1 MKKLNIRLL
10 LIIASFLSDPRP
22 SLSQIV
28 PDSSLGRN
36 SSVVINGTIKGV
48 DSKII
53 SGGYNAGL
61 SLLHSLKEF
70 NIDSDTGA
78 YFSNPIGVQNIV
90 VRVTGI
96 NSSSILG
103 TLGVLGSAN
112 LFLLN
117 PNGIIFGP
125 NAKLDLNGSFLA
137 STADSIQFE
146 NGYKFNSITA
156 NEPPLIQIN
165 IPVGLNFNK
174 STGTITVKGDGHNL
188 ITKSSA
194 AAPLAQNGITTT
206 GLSVSQGKTLAFV
219 GSNVDFTGGIST
231 APSGNIELSSVS
243 SGSVGIN
250 FNSTGSLSL
259 DFRNVLDRGD
269 ITLSNLSLLNASGF
283 GGGNISLFGRDITLT
298 DNSLALISNYGKTP
312 SGSISINAS
321 GTATILGATANTVS
335 KNTAGNGLRSEALS
349 DGDGANINIF
359 AHNLTLDNAGKI
371 FTEALAEG
379 DAGSINI
386 NVADTTQI
394 LGNSIFNPSYGVG
407 SLIVSSGL
415 NKGKTGSILLK
426 TKILDIRNGGLLN
439 TSAYGK
445 ADGGNVDVEA
455 DEILVT
461 GYNKFILTPS
471 QISANSQ
478 GSGKGG
484 DLSINTKKASFTN
497 GGSAFTVTQA
507 SGPAGNLLINATDFI
522 DVSGSIPNSLPSSI
536 SASSLLANPAIRA
549 AFGLPPIP
557 TGNAGSVTI
566 NTPLL
571 KVSDSAAITV
581 RSDGTGDAGTLNINT
596 ALTLLRNGNIFA
608 STNGGNGGTINITTS
623 KLIAQNSL
631 ISASARGKGNG
642 GNISITSDV
651 IFGDRNSY
659 LRANAENGRGG
670 EITIDTQGI
679 SFPRENIT
687 AISTSGA
694 NSNGK
699 VQINATNTTLSLL
712 SLYKPPNVRYSFSTT
727 CKPNPRKSL
736 SVHGGSGMVPEQFD
750 EPIENTINAKNTYYR
765 LDLKTRKKI
774 PLGEAMLSWR
784 DNGDGTG
791 SPVSELP
798 DPLSIAS
805 IPAFHCFDS
814 SPVTSAKIK

>member
-10 LIIASFLSDPRP
+10 LIITSFLSAPRP

-36 SSVVINGTIKGV
+36 SSVVTNGTIKGV
-48 DSKII
+48 DSKIV
-53 SGGYNAGL
+53 SGGYNTGL

-70 NIDSDTGA
+70 NIDSGTGA
-78 YFSNPIGVQNIV
+78 YFSNPTGIQNIV

-117 PNGIIFGP
+117 PKGIIFGP

-174 STGTITVKGDGHNL
+174 NTGTITVKGDGHNL

-219 GSNVDFTGGIST
+219 GGNVNFTGGIST
-231 APSGNIELSSVS
+231 APSGDIDLASVS
-243 SGSVGIN
+243 TGSVRIN
-250 FNSTGSLSL
+250 INPTGSLSL
-259 DFRNVLDRGD
+259 DYKNILDRGD

-283 GGGNISLFGRDITLT
+283 GGGNISLFGRNVILT
-298 DNSLALISNYGKTP
+298 DDSLALISNYGKTP

-335 KNTAGNGLRSEALS
+335 KNNAGNGLRSEALS

-359 AHNLTLDNAGKI
+359 AHDLTIDNAGKI
-371 FTEALAEG
+371 FTEALNKG
-379 DAGSINI
+379 NAGGINI
-386 NVADTTQI
+386 NVEDTTQI

-407 SLIVSSGL
+407 SLIISSGL
-415 NKGKTGSILLK
+415 KKGRAGSIFLK
-426 TKILDIRNGGLLN
+426 TKILDISNGGLLS
-439 TSAYGK
+439 TSAYGT

-461 GYNKFILTPS
+461 GYNKFSLTPS
-471 QISANSQ
+471 QISANSL

-484 DLSINTKKASFTN
+484 DLLINTKKASFTN

-536 SASSLLANPAIRA
+536 SASSLLANPAILK
-549 AFGLPPIP
+549 AFGLPPTP
-557 TGNAGSVTI
+557 TGKSGGVTI

-571 KVSDSAAITV
+571 KVSDGAAITV
-581 RSDGTGDAGTLNINT
+581 NSDGTGDAGNLNINT
-596 ALTLLRNGNIFA
+596 ELTLLKNGNILA
-608 STNGGNGGTINITTS
+608 STNGGDGGIINITTT
-623 KLIAQNSL
+623 KLVAQNSL

-642 GNISITSDV
+642 GNIFITSNIV
-651 IFGDRNSY
+651 FGDKNSY
-659 LRANAENGRGG
+659 LRANAEYGRGG
-670 EITIDTQGI
+670 NITVDVDGF

-687 AISTSGA
+687 AISTSDA

-699 VQINATNTTLSLL
+699 VNINATNTTLSVL
-712 SLYKPPNVRYSFSTT
+712 SLYKPPNVRYTFSTT
-727 CKPNPRKSL
+727 CKPDPRKSL
-736 SVHGGSGMVPEQFD
+736 SVRNGSGLMPEQYD
-750 EPIENTINAKNTYYR
+750 EPIENTIHAKNTYYR

-784 DNGDGTG
+784 DNGGGKG

-805 IPAFHCFDS
+805 LPAFHCFDS
-814 SPVTSAKIK
+814 SPVSSAKIK